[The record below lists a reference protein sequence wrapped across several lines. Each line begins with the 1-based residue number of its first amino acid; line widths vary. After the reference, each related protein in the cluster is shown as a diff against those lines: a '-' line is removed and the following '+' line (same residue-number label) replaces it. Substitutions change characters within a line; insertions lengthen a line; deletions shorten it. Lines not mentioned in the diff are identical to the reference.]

1 VEEINSL
8 QFNDMRINILSFL
21 LLIGMASFAQTTAG
35 VTDSTGKGG
44 NYFTR
49 RVEKEKKIVADSI
62 RIEGY
67 WRDFHFRK
75 PNEKSKGFS
84 LVFVM
89 HGSGGS
95 GPAMM
100 KRVPEFDGISDQEKM
115 IVVFPS
121 GYKNFWNECR
131 KKSTAEANAI
141 DINEQAFFQGMINY
155 FVKKYGIDREKVF
168 AVGTS
173 GGGHMAFK
181 LGMTMPSAFKA
192 ITAIVA
198 NLPDTNNLDCTPAGI
213 PMNVMIVNG
222 TEDKTNPYNGGEVI
236 LGSGNFGFVRSSER
250 TLQYWADLAGYAGAP
265 AKKLLPDLDPKDGKR
280 IETYRYS
287 GGKKEVVLLKVIGG
301 KHDYPGDINVHRYAW
316 EFFKSVQ

>member
-1 VEEINSL
+1 
-8 QFNDMRINILSFL
+8 MRNIILFFFML
-21 LLIGMASFAQTTAG
+21 NGTASFAQANAG
-35 VTDSTGKGG
+35 VNDTSGIGG

-62 RIEGY
+62 RIEGN
-67 WRDFHFRK
+67 WRNFHFRK

-100 KRVPEFDGISDQEKM
+100 KKVPEFDGISDQEKM
-115 IVVFPS
+115 MVVFPS

-131 KKSTAEANAI
+131 KKSPSEANAI

-155 FVKKYGIDREKVF
+155 FVKKYGIDRKKVF

-173 GGGHMAFK
+173 GGGHMAYK
-181 LGMTMPSAFKA
+181 LGLTMPAAFKA

-198 NLPDTNNLDCTPAGI
+198 NLPDTNNLDCTASGA

-222 TEDKTNPYNGGEVI
+222 TEDKTNPYMGGEVI

-250 TLQYWADLAGYAGAP
+250 SLQYWADLAGYTGLP
-265 AKKLLPDLDPKDGKR
+265 TKTLLPDLDPKDGKR

-301 KHDYPGDINVHRYAW
+301 KHDYPGDINVHRYVW
-316 EFFKSVQ
+316 EFFKSVH

>member
-1 VEEINSL
+1 
-8 QFNDMRINILSFL
+8 MRNIILAFLFLS
-21 LLIGMASFAQTTAG
+21 GMSSYVQASPAVVG
-35 VTDSTGKGG
+35 STRSTG

-67 WRDFHFRK
+67 WRNFHFRK
-75 PNEKSKGFS
+75 PNVKSKCFS

-131 KKSTAEANAI
+131 KKSTAEANTI

-181 LGMTMPSAFKA
+181 LGMTMPSSFKA

-198 NLPDTNNLDCTPAGI
+198 NLPDTNNLDCTPSGL

-250 TLQYWADLAGYAGAP
+250 SLQYWADLAGYKGAP
-265 AKKLLPDLDPKDGKR
+265 TKTLLPDLDPKDGKR
-280 IETYRYS
+280 IETYSHS

>member
-1 VEEINSL
+1 
-8 QFNDMRINILSFL
+8 MRIIFL
-21 LLIGMASFAQTTAG
+21 LSLLLNTMVSFSQATAG
-35 VTDSTGKGG
+35 VADSTRSGG

-49 RVEKEKKIVADSI
+49 RVEKNKSIVDDSI

-67 WRDFHFRK
+67 WRSFHFRK
-75 PNEKSKGFS
+75 PNVKSKGFS

-100 KRVPEFDGISDQEKM
+100 KRVPEFDGIADQEKM
-115 IVVFPS
+115 IAVFPS

-181 LGMTMPSAFKA
+181 LGLTMPSAFKA

-198 NLPDTNNLDCTPAGI
+198 NLPDTNNLDCAASGI

-222 TEDKTNPYNGGEVI
+222 TEDKTNPYMGGEVI

-250 TLQYWADLAGYAGAP
+250 TLQYWADLAGYTAAP
-265 AKKLLPDLDPKDGKR
+265 TKTLLPDLDPKDGKR
-280 IETYRYS
+280 IEAYSYS

>member
-1 VEEINSL
+1 MQNKNKRM
-8 QFNDMRINILSFL
+8 FILVL
-21 LLIGMASFAQTTAG
+21 LLLNFMASFTAATATGIG
-35 VTDSTGKGG
+35 VNHFARSIEEDNK
-44 NYFTR
+44 
-49 RVEKEKKIVADSI
+49 VVADSI
-62 RIEGY
+62 MIEGH
-67 WRDFHFRK
+67 WRSFHFRK
-75 PNEKSKGFS
+75 PSVKSKGFS

-100 KRVPEFDGISDQEKM
+100 KRVPEFDGIADQEKM
-115 IVVFPS
+115 IAVFPS

-141 DINEQAFFQGMINY
+141 DINEQPFFQGMINY
-155 FVKKYGIDREKVF
+155 FVKKYGIDKEKVF

-181 LGMTMPSAFKA
+181 LGLTMPSAFRA

-198 NLPDTNNLDCTPAGI
+198 NLPDTNNLDCIVSGK

-250 TLQYWADLAGYAGAP
+250 TLQYWAELAGYTGSP
-265 AKKLLPDLDPKDGKR
+265 AKTLLPDLDPKDGKR
-280 IETYRYS
+280 IETYGYT
-287 GGKKEVVLLKVIGG
+287 GGKKEVKLLKVIGG
-301 KHDYPGDINVHRYAW
+301 KHDYPGDINVHLYAW

>member
-1 VEEINSL
+1 
-8 QFNDMRINILSFL
+8 
-21 LLIGMASFAQTTAG
+21 
-35 VTDSTGKGG
+35 
-44 NYFTR
+44 
-49 RVEKEKKIVADSI
+49 
-62 RIEGY
+62 
-67 WRDFHFRK
+67 
-75 PNEKSKGFS
+75 
-84 LVFVM
+84 M

-141 DINEQAFFQGMINY
+141 DINEQAFFQGMINF

-181 LGMTMPSAFKA
+181 LGMTMPSSFKA

-198 NLPDTNNLDCTPAGI
+198 NLPDTNNLDCTPSGL

-250 TLQYWADLAGYAGAP
+250 SLQYWADLAGYKGAP
-265 AKKLLPDLDPKDGKR
+265 TKTLLPDLDPKDGKR
-280 IETYRYS
+280 IETYSHS

>member
-1 VEEINSL
+1 
-8 QFNDMRINILSFL
+8 MRNIILFFFML
-21 LLIGMASFAQTTAG
+21 NGTASFAQANAG
-35 VTDSTGKGG
+35 VNDTSGIGG

-62 RIEGY
+62 RIEGN
-67 WRDFHFRK
+67 WRNFHFRK

-100 KRVPEFDGISDQEKM
+100 KKVPEFDGISDQEKM
-115 IVVFPS
+115 MVVFPS

-131 KKSTAEANAI
+131 KKSPSEANAI

-155 FVKKYGIDREKVF
+155 FVKKYGIDRKKVF

-173 GGGHMAFK
+173 GGGHMAYK
-181 LGMTMPSAFKA
+181 LGLTMPAAFKA

-198 NLPDTNNLDCTPAGI
+198 NLPDTNNLDCIASGA

-222 TEDKTNPYNGGEVI
+222 TEDKTNPYMGGEVI

-250 TLQYWADLAGYAGAP
+250 SLQYWADLAGYTGLP
-265 AKKLLPDLDPKDGKR
+265 TKTLLPDLDPKDGKR

-301 KHDYPGDINVHRYAW
+301 KHDYPGDINVHRYVW
-316 EFFKSVQ
+316 EFFKSVH

>member
-1 VEEINSL
+1 
-8 QFNDMRINILSFL
+8 MRNMILAFL
-21 LLIGMASFAQTTAG
+21 FLSGMSSHVQASPAVVG
-35 VTDSTGKGG
+35 STRSTG

-67 WRDFHFRK
+67 WRNFHFRK
-75 PNEKSKGFS
+75 PNVKSKGFS

-141 DINEQAFFQGMINY
+141 DINEQAFFQGIINY
-155 FVKKYGIDREKVF
+155 FVKKYGINREKVF

-198 NLPDTNNLDCTPAGI
+198 NLPDTNNLDCTPSGL

-250 TLQYWADLAGYAGAP
+250 SLQYWADLAGYKGAP
-265 AKKLLPDLDPKDGKR
+265 AKTLLPDLDPKDGKR
-280 IETYRYS
+280 IEAYSHS

>member
-1 VEEINSL
+1 
-8 QFNDMRINILSFL
+8 MRNIVMAFL
-21 LLIGMASFAQTTAG
+21 LLSGMSSFAQTSAG
-35 VTDSTGKGG
+35 IADTTRSGG

-67 WRDFHFRK
+67 WRNFHFRK

-100 KRVPEFDGISDQEKM
+100 KRVPEFDGIADQEKM
-115 IVVFPS
+115 IAVFPS

-141 DINEQAFFQGMINY
+141 DINEQDFFQGMINY
-155 FVKKYGIDREKVF
+155 FVKKYGINREKVF

-181 LGMTMPSAFKA
+181 LGMAMPSAFKA

-198 NLPDTNNLDCTPAGI
+198 NLPDTNNLDCAASGL

-222 TEDKTNPYNGGEVI
+222 TEDKTNPYMGGEVI
-236 LGSGNFGFVRSSER
+236 LGSGNFGYVRSSER
-250 TLQYWADLAGYAGAP
+250 TLQYWADLAGYSGSP
-265 AKKLLPDLDPKDGKR
+265 VKKELPDLDPKDGKR
-280 IETYRYS
+280 IEAYSHS

>member
-1 VEEINSL
+1 
-8 QFNDMRINILSFL
+8 MRNIVLAFL
-21 LLIGMASFAQTTAG
+21 LLSGMISFVQASAG
-35 VTDSTGKGG
+35 VVDSIHADG

-49 RVEKEKKIVADSI
+49 RVEKNKKIIDDSI

-67 WRDFHFRK
+67 WRSFHFRK
-75 PNEKSKGFS
+75 PNVKSKGFS

-95 GPAMM
+95 GPVMM
-100 KRVPEFDGISDQEKM
+100 KRVPEFDGIADQEKM
-115 IVVFPS
+115 IAVFPS

-173 GGGHMAFK
+173 GGGHMAYK

-198 NLPDTNNLDCTPAGI
+198 NLPDTNNLDCAPSGI

-222 TEDKTNPYNGGEVI
+222 TEDKTNPYMGGEVI

-250 TLQYWADLAGYAGAP
+250 SLQYWADLAGYTGAP
-265 AKKLLPDLDPKDGKR
+265 AKTLLPDLDPKDGKR
-280 IETYRYS
+280 IEEYSYS
-287 GGKKEVVLLKVIGG
+287 GGKKEVKLLKVIGG
-301 KHDYPGDINVHRYAW
+301 KHDYPGDINVHRHAW
-316 EFFKSVQ
+316 GFFKSVQ

>member
-1 VEEINSL
+1 
-8 QFNDMRINILSFL
+8 MRVIILVFFL
-21 LLIGMASFAQTTAG
+21 LNGIASFAQTNAG
-35 VTDSTGKGG
+35 VADSASSGG

-49 RVEKEKKIVADSI
+49 RVEKNKKIVADSI
-62 RIEGY
+62 MIEGH
-67 WRDFHFRK
+67 WRNFHFRK

-95 GPAMM
+95 GPQMM
-100 KRVPEFDGISDQEKM
+100 KRVPEFDGIADQEKM
-115 IVVFPS
+115 IAVFPS

-131 KKSTAEANAI
+131 KKSTAEANAL
-141 DINEQAFFQGMINY
+141 DINEQDFFKGMINY

-198 NLPDTNNLDCTPAGI
+198 NLPDTNNLDCTASGT

-222 TEDKTNPYNGGEVI
+222 TEDKTNPYSGGEVI

-250 TLQYWADLAGYAGAP
+250 TLQYWADLAGYTGAP
-265 AKKLLPDLDPKDGKR
+265 TKTLLPDLDPKDGKR
-280 IETYRYS
+280 IEAYRYS
-287 GGKKEVVLLKVIGG
+287 GGKKEVTLLKVIGG

>member
-1 VEEINSL
+1 
-8 QFNDMRINILSFL
+8 MRIIILFFFL
-21 LLIGMASFAQTTAG
+21 LNGMASFAQANKG
-35 VTDSTGKGG
+35 VIDTSGSGG

-67 WRDFHFRK
+67 WRNFHFRK
-75 PNEKSKGFS
+75 PNIKSKGFS

-95 GPAMM
+95 GPGMM
-100 KRVPEFDGISDQEKM
+100 KKVPEFDGIADQEKM
-115 IVVFPS
+115 IAVFPS

-131 KKSTAEANAI
+131 KKSPAQANAI
-141 DINEQAFFQGMINY
+141 DINEQDFFQGMINY

-173 GGGHMAFK
+173 GGGHMAYK
-181 LGMTMPSAFKA
+181 LGLTMPAAFKA

-198 NLPDTNNLDCTPAGI
+198 NLPDTNNLDCASSGI

-222 TEDKTNPYNGGEVI
+222 TEDKTNPYMGGEVI
-236 LGSGNFGFVRSSER
+236 LKSGNFGNVRSSER
-250 TLQYWADLAGYAGAP
+250 SLQYWADVAGYTGSP
-265 AKKLLPDLDPKDGKR
+265 TKILLPDLDPNDGKR
-280 IETYRYS
+280 IETYSHS

-301 KHDYPGDINVHRYAW
+301 KHNYPGDINVHRYAW

>member
-1 VEEINSL
+1 
-8 QFNDMRINILSFL
+8 MRIIILFFFL
-21 LLIGMASFAQTTAG
+21 LNGMVSFAQANAG
-35 VTDSTGKGG
+35 VIDTSSSGG
-44 NYFTR
+44 NYFLR

-62 RIEGY
+62 GIEGY
-67 WRDFHFRK
+67 WRNFHFRK

-141 DINEQAFFQGMINY
+141 DINEQDFFQGMINY

-181 LGMTMPSAFKA
+181 LGMTMPSSFKA

-198 NLPDTNNLDCTPAGI
+198 NLPDTNNLDCAPSGM

-222 TEDKTNPYNGGEVI
+222 TEDKINPYNGGEVI
-236 LGSGNFGFVRSSER
+236 LGSGNFGYVRSSER
-250 TLQYWADLAGYAGAP
+250 SLQYWADLAGYTGLP
-265 AKKLLPDLDPKDGKR
+265 AKTLLPDLDPKDGKR
-280 IETYRYS
+280 IEEYSYS
-287 GGKKEVVLLKVIGG
+287 GGKKEVKLLKVIGG

>member
-1 VEEINSL
+1 
-8 QFNDMRINILSFL
+8 MRINILSFL
-21 LLIGMASFAQTTAG
+21 LLIGMASFAQTAAG
-35 VTDSTGKGG
+35 VTDSSSKGG
-44 NYFTR
+44 NYFTQ

-62 RIEGY
+62 LIEGH
-67 WRDFHFRK
+67 WRNFYFRK
-75 PNEKSKGFS
+75 PNVKSKGFS

-95 GPAMM
+95 GSQMM
-100 KRVPEFDGISDQEKM
+100 KRVPEFDGIADQENM
-115 IVVFPS
+115 IAVFPS

-155 FVKKYGIDREKVF
+155 FVKKYGIDRKKVF

-181 LGMTMPSAFKA
+181 LGLTMPAAFKA

-198 NLPDTNNLDCTPAGI
+198 NLPDTNNLDCAPAGI

-250 TLQYWADLAGYAGAP
+250 TLQYWADLAGYAGSP
-265 AKKLLPDLDPKDGKR
+265 TKTLLPDLEPKDGKR
-280 IETYRYS
+280 IEAYS
-287 GGKKEVVLLKVIGG
+287 YNGRKKEVVLLKVIGG

>member
-1 VEEINSL
+1 
-8 QFNDMRINILSFL
+8 MRIIFLVSL
-21 LLIGMASFAQTTAG
+21 LLNAMVSFSQATAR
-35 VTDSTGKGG
+35 VADSTNTGG

-49 RVEKEKKIVADSI
+49 RVEKNKSIVDDSI

-67 WRDFHFRK
+67 WRSFHFRK
-75 PNEKSKGFS
+75 PNVKSKGFS

-100 KRVPEFDGISDQEKM
+100 KRVPDFDGIADQEKM
-115 IVVFPS
+115 IAVFPS

-181 LGMTMPSAFKA
+181 LGLTMPAAFKA

-198 NLPDTNNLDCTPAGI
+198 NLPDTNNIDCTASGI
-213 PMNVMIVNG
+213 PVNVMIVNG
-222 TEDKTNPYNGGEVI
+222 TEDKTNPYMGGEVI

-250 TLQYWADLAGYAGAP
+250 TLQYWADLAGYTGAP
-265 AKKLLPDLDPKDGKR
+265 TKTLLPDLDPKDGKR
-280 IETYRYS
+280 IEAYSYS
-287 GGKKEVVLLKVIGG
+287 GGNKEVVLLKVIGG

>member
-1 VEEINSL
+1 
-8 QFNDMRINILSFL
+8 MRIIILFFFL
-21 LLIGMASFAQTTAG
+21 LNGMASFAQTNSG
-35 VTDSTGKGG
+35 ITDSFSGAANSFLQT
-44 NYFTR
+44 
-49 RVEKEKKIVADSI
+49 VEKDKRIVDDSI
-62 RIEGY
+62 LIEGY
-67 WRDFHFRK
+67 WRSFHFRK
-75 PNEKSKGFS
+75 PNVKSKGFS

-100 KRVPEFDGISDQEKM
+100 KKVPDFDGIADQEKM
-115 IVVFPS
+115 IAVFPS

-131 KKSTAEANAI
+131 KKSPAEANAI
-141 DINEQAFFQGMINY
+141 DINEQVFFQGMINF

-173 GGGHMAFK
+173 GGGHMAYK
-181 LGMTMPSAFKA
+181 LALTMPAAFKA

-198 NLPDTNNLDCTPAGI
+198 NLPDTNNLDCASSGI

-222 TEDKTNPYNGGEVI
+222 TEDKTNPYMGGEVI
-236 LGSGNFGFVRSSER
+236 LNSGNFGHVRSSER
-250 TLQYWADLAGYAGAP
+250 TLQYWADLAGYTGSP
-265 AKKLLPDLDPKDGKR
+265 TKTLLPDLDPKDGKR
-280 IETYRYS
+280 IETYSYS

-316 EFFKSVQ
+316 EFFKSVH